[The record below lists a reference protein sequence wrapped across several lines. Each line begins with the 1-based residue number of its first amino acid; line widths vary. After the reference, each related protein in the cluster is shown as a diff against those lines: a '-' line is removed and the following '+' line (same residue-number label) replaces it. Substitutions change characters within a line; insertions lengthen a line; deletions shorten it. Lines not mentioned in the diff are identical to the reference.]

1 MIFLKFILLGV
12 ASFLVYLPVSTWIKM
27 MLLRLFEHDDI
38 SFRDA
43 AFETG
48 QYSVSLPLLWIL
60 YFGYITRTFAG
71 HASGFM
77 FVVYLVVGLWFGH
90 GPITTNGLMFHK
102 ADAVHAVV
110 FIGWTGLLFWLIKTP
125 ANLFGLIR

>member
-1 MIFLKFILLGV
+1 MNFLKFIVLGIV
-12 ASFLVYLPVSTWIKM
+12 SLLVYLPVSTFIKM
-27 MLLRLFEHDDI
+27 MLLRLFDDDI

-48 QYSVSLPLLWIL
+48 PYSVSMPLLWIL

-77 FVVYLVVGLWFGH
+77 FVVYLAVGFYFGF

-102 ADAVHAVV
+102 ADAVHAIV
-110 FIGWTGLLFWLIKTP
+110 FVCWTGLLFWLIKTP
-125 ANLFGLIR
+125 GNLFGLIR

>member
-1 MIFLKFILLGV
+1 MNFLKFMVLGV

-27 MLLRLFEHDDI
+27 MLLRRFDDDI

-43 AFETG
+43 ALETG

-77 FVVYLVVGLWFGH
+77 FVVYLAVGFYCGF

-102 ADAVHAVV
+102 AD
-110 FIGWTGLLFWLIKTP
+110 
-125 ANLFGLIR
+125 

>member
-1 MIFLKFILLGV
+1 MNFLKFVVLGV

-27 MLLRLFEHDDI
+27 MLLRRFDGDI

-43 AFETG
+43 ALETG

-71 HASGFM
+71 HSSGFM
-77 FVVYLVVGLWFGH
+77 FVVYLAVGFYFGF

-102 ADAVHAVV
+102 ADAVHAGV

-125 ANLFGLIR
+125 GNLFGLIR

>member
-1 MIFLKFILLGV
+1 MKLLKFILLGV

-27 MLLRLFEHDDI
+27 MLLRLFDDEI

-43 AFETG
+43 ALRTG

-77 FVVYLVVGLWFGH
+77 FVVYLVVGFWFGH
-90 GPITTNGLMFHK
+90 GPVTTSGLAFSK
-102 ADAVHAVV
+102 ADAVHALV
-110 FIGWTGLLFWLIKTP
+110 FIAWTGLLFWLIKTP
-125 ANLFGLIR
+125 GNLFGLIR